1 MSKYTTELRYPLEA
15 GADIGLKDYPI
26 FDEDYR
32 EILNNKIIEHFYF
45 REIGFETFA
54 LFKRFLNRKMN
65 EIMVYYNQMYKSQ
78 LIEFDP
84 MTDYDVKHTSKHTNT
99 GETITSGT
107 NKGFS
112 SDTPMGKL
120 GNIYS
125 EEYASESDKSETNST
140 GNVKSEETLTD
151 ETKGKSGG
159 ASRSKLLQEYRETFL
174 NIDMLI
180 IDELEPLFFGLW

>member
-1 MSKYTTELRYPLEA
+1 MSKYTTELRYPIEM
-15 GADIGLKDYPI
+15 GEDIGLKTYPI
-26 FDEDYR
+26 FDEAYR

-78 LIEFDP
+78 LMEFDP
-84 MTDYDVKHTSKHTNT
+84 LVDYDVKHTSTHKSTGKTNT
-99 GETITSGT
+99 SGSSQ
-107 NKGFS
+107 GFS
-112 SDTPMGKL
+112 NDTPMGKL

-125 EEYASESDKSETNST
+125 EEYASEADKSESSSAGSVEN
-140 GNVKSEETLTD
+140 EETLTD
-151 ETKGKSGG
+151 ETLGKSGG
-159 ASRSKLLQEYRETFL
+159 SSRSKLLQEYRETFL
-174 NIDMLI
+174 NIDMMI

>member
-84 MTDYDVKHTSKHTNT
+84 LVDYDVKHNSKHNT
-99 GETITSGT
+99 KGNTVTSGSS
-107 NKGFS
+107 KGFS
-112 SDTPMGKL
+112 NDTPMGKL

-125 EEYASESDKSETNST
+125 EEYASEADKSEST
-140 GNVKSEETLTD
+140 SAGSVVNEETLVD
-151 ETKGKSGG
+151 ETLGKSGG
-159 ASRSKLLQEYRETFL
+159 SSRSKLLQEYRETFL